1 MCVLHVSSKSKSF
14 AEFLKKSTL
23 PVYQCHEKG
32 DAFLS
37 GKRPPWEDYGF
48 SCDVSKREFE
58 DFAGQIDD
66 ANAFLHKYESELRSL
81 ISTCPV
87 DDIRLDFPYSC
98 RIHGNIIV
106 QCDYMPPEF
115 LRLAGDLGI
124 GVELSHYPNTED
136 GEEGTKDDS

>member
-14 AEFLKKSTL
+14 ADFLKKSTL
-23 PVYQCHEKG
+23 SAYRCHEKG

-37 GKRPPWEDYGF
+37 GKQPPWEDYGF
-48 SCDVSKREFE
+48 
-58 DFAGQIDD
+58 
-66 ANAFLHKYESELRSL
+66 
-81 ISTCPV
+81 
-87 DDIRLDFPYSC
+87 SC

-106 QCDYMPPEF
+106 QCDYMLPEF

-136 GEEGTKDDS
+136 DEEGTRDDS